1 MSLLDDFE
9 KIDEDLQITISKKA
23 FKEALEEKASE
34 LIERIQPQ
42 YDKYEREIMSLNY
55 ELEHLKLYCGSL
67 ESRMEAIKDKIKK
80 YELSGDLEILK
91 HIQLLSA
98 PEDWDF

>member
-34 LIERIQPQ
+34 LIERIQSQ
-42 YDKYEREIMSLNY
+42 YNKYEREIMNLNY

-98 PEDWDF
+98 PEDWDV

>member
-34 LIERIQPQ
+34 LIGRIQPQ
-42 YDKYEREIMSLNY
+42 YDRHEREIMSLNY

-80 YELSGDLEILK
+80 YELFGDPAILEQIS
-91 HIQLLSA
+91 LLAAS
-98 PEDWDF
+98 EDWDF

>member
-42 YDKYEREIMSLNY
+42 HDKHEREIMSLNY
-55 ELEHLKLYCGSL
+55 ELEHLKLYCSSL

-80 YELSGDLEILK
+80 YDLFGDPAILEQISL
-91 HIQLLSA
+91 IVA